1 MKKENKQIYLY
12 IGLSIT
18 VIFIALTPYI
28 FTKGYSGIIFNTDT
42 GAIGDTIGGITAPFI
57 NLLAAFLVWIS
68 FREQVKANK
77 LLSTETSYNF
87 IKSLI
92 EDFHKSFTKFSD
104 SNKVLTKEIKRFS
117 INQYPYQELSKGKV
131 IDNPNTITFTEQNN
145 NFDYTKNYIYKLH
158 EKSYYILS
166 EMSGSILILST
177 VLNNLNNSNLDK
189 SIKTSF
195 LVQMIDEYRF
205 FKKILLKNKE
215 IIKLLTFLNN
225 HHENISLDI
234 SKLNKTHKRL
244 TKYTENFLILKNK
257 NHSLD

>member
-1 MKKENKQIYLY
+1 MKKENKHIYLY
-12 IGLSIT
+12 IGLTIA

-28 FTKGYSGIIFNTDT
+28 FAKGYSGIIFNTDT

-92 EDFHKSFTKFSD
+92 EDFHKSFTKLSD
-104 SNKVLTKEIKRFS
+104 SNKNLIKKINTFS
-117 INQYPYQELSKGKV
+117 INRNPYKDLSKGKT
-131 IDNPNTITFTEQNN
+131 IDNPRFFLPEPEDSII
-145 NFDYTKNYIYKLH
+145 YTHQFINELYHNSYK
-158 EKSYYILS
+158 ILK
-166 EMSGSILILST
+166 EMSGSMLIFST

-195 LVQMIDEYRF
+195 LVQMIDEYIF
-205 FKKILLKNKE
+205 LKKILIKNKE

-234 SKLNKTHKRL
+234 IELSKTHKRL
-244 TKYTENFLILKNK
+244 TNYTENFSTLKDK